1 MAIVKTTVT
10 SMTALV
16 TWLAENAPEYGTWSN
31 PDVSTLILIVNDE
44 QRFIWNASLIRIRK
58 STSTFEDITVSQY
71 DSPNY
76 SGGTIVAKCAGGI
89 MITRSVSNGFAHIIL
104 TKTNN
109 NELAIICVVKNGS
122 STAYVYK
129 EIHSVAYGDETDSTK
144 LISFTPTSQN
154 QTQFVPFT
162 TYAVADA
169 TSYTPNAYYLPT
181 TQYASIGYGK
191 ISDGVNNYIT
201 NGYWAIM
208 DKAFT

>member
-10 SMTALV
+10 SMTALG
-16 TWLAENAPEYGTWSN
+16 TWLAANASEYGTWSN
-31 PDVSTLILIVNDE
+31 PDVSTLVLEANDL
-44 QRFIWNASLIRIRK
+44 QRFIWNASLIRLRK
-58 STSTFEDITVSQY
+58 STSTFEDITASQY

-76 SGGTIVAKCAGGI
+76 SGDTIVAKCSGGL
-89 MITRSVSNGFAHIIL
+89 MITRSVSNGFAHIIF

-122 STAYVYK
+122 STSYVYK
-129 EIHSVAYGDETDSTK
+129 DIHSVAYGDATDASK

-162 TYAVADA
+162 TYAVADT

-181 TQYASIGYGK
+181 TQYAFIGYGK

-201 NGYWAIM
+201 NGYWAIK
-208 DKAFT
+208 DA

>member
-10 SMTALV
+10 SMTALG

-31 PDVSTLILIVNDE
+31 PDVSTLILEANDK
-44 QRFIWNASLIRIRK
+44 QRFIWNASLIRLRK

-76 SGGTIVAKCAGGI
+76 SGDTIVAKCSGGL
-89 MITRSVSNGFAHIIL
+89 MIRRSTSNGFAHIIF

-109 NELAIICVVKNGS
+109 NELAIICVVKNNQS
-122 STAYVYK
+122 SANIYSN
-129 EIHSVAYGDETDSTK
+129 IHSVAYGDATDATK
-144 LISFTPTSQN
+144 TISFSPTSQN

-201 NGYWAIM
+201 NGYWAIK
-208 DKAFT
+208 DA